1 MIGLDVIITAIVG
14 LVSTVVSAGASWI
27 FARKKYNSE
36 VDNNLI
42 KNMQESLE
50 FYKQLSDDNKERL
63 EEVLRRN
70 DELEKRD
77 AALEEEMRQLR
88 SQMFNLMSQICM
100 DLTCKVRQKEIK
112 IKTSVSEKPK
122 KF

>member
-50 FYKQLSDDNKERL
+50 FYKKLSDDNKERL

-77 AALEEEMRQLR
+77 AVLEEEVRHLR
-88 SQMFNLMSQICM
+88 TQMFNLMSQICM
-100 DLTCKVRQKEIK
+100 NLTCEARQKEIK
-112 IKTSVSEKPK
+112 VKAGK
-122 KF
+122 K